1 MDNSTILQICKSIHE
16 SPGLNTSLIEEF
28 KKKYPKLYAYVATE
42 NYDNDML
49 ELILPYRNEMD
60 TDNVGTNMKVAECIA
75 DKYLYNETT
84 LKRPNEHVMNK
95 HRERVRDRA
104 KYEN

>member
-1 MDNSTILQICKSIHE
+1 
-16 SPGLNTSLIEEF
+16 
-28 KKKYPKLYAYVATE
+28 
-42 NYDNDML
+42 
-49 ELILPYRNEMD
+49 MD

-84 LKRPNEHVMNK
+84 LKRPNEHVMNT
-95 HRERVRDRA
+95 HRERVRNRA